1 MKEVRKKTRMG
12 TVSLA
17 RQYAVW
23 LLPPFLPTCE
33 GNAKTEGI
41 YTGSQRHP
49 PQDSVRLSKWA
60 SP

>member
-49 PQDSVRLSKWA
+49 PPRIV
-60 SP
+60 